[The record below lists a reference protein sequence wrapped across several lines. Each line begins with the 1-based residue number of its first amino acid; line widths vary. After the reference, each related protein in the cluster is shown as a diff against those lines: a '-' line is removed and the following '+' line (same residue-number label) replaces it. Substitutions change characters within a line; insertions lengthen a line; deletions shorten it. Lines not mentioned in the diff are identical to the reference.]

1 MTKRR
6 TPEQWKALCIEY
18 QASGLTQAEFSQQ
31 HEVCPKYFSRRW
43 RQFVND
49 QKKPPVSR
57 FIQVQ
62 PGQGKSAAEVS
73 LHYRGMV
80 IRFEQADAR
89 LIAGV
94 AKCLA

>member
-1 MTKRR
+1 MIKRR
-6 TPEQWKALCIEY
+6 TPEQWQTLFAEY

-49 QKKPPVSR
+49 QKKQPVSR

-62 PGQGKSAAEVS
+62 PVQSESSAEVS
-73 LHYRGMV
+73 LHYQGMV
-80 IRFEQADAR
+80 ICFDQADAR
-89 LIAGV
+89 FIADV
-94 AKCLA
+94 ARSLA